1 MAKKEAAIF
10 KPEPYLEIG
19 RKTSE
24 ELEKIYKEWDYQY
37 KPERSSFISVVNNVG
52 WHIKDFV
59 EYLLEI
65 RAQAYYAQSHPA
77 CDIGFN
83 ILACLIYIAIHEKIE
98 TPFDHV
104 INSDKDFEWKLNN
117 LFEKKQQNEETKA

>member
-83 ILACLIYIAIHEKIE
+83 ILACLIYIAIHEKIK
-98 TPFDHV
+98 TPFDH
-104 INSDKDFEWKLNN
+104 ILNSDKGFEWKLNN
-117 LFEKKQQNEETKA
+117 LHEKKK

>member
-37 KPERSSFISVVNNVG
+37 KPERSSFISEVNNVG

-83 ILACLIYIAIHEKIE
+83 ILACLIYIAIHEKIK
-98 TPFDHV
+98 TPFDH
-104 INSDKDFEWKLNN
+104 ILNSDKGFEWKLNN
-117 LFEKKQQNEETKA
+117 LHEKKK

>member
-1 MAKKEAAIF
+1 MAKKETAIF

-37 KPERSSFISVVNNVG
+37 KPKRSSFISVVNNVG

-83 ILACLIYIAIHEKIE
+83 ILACLIYIAIHEKIK
-98 TPFDHV
+98 TPFDH
-104 INSDKDFEWKLNN
+104 ILNSDKGFEWKLNN
-117 LFEKKQQNEETKA
+117 LHFKK

>member
-1 MAKKEAAIF
+1 MTKKKTAIF
-10 KPEPYLEIG
+10 EPKPYLEIG

-65 RAQAYYAQSHPA
+65 RAQAYYAQSHQT

-83 ILACLIYIAIHEKIE
+83 ILACLIYIAIIEKIE

-117 LFEKKQQNEETKA
+117 LFEKKQ

>member
-52 WHIKDFV
+52 WHIENFV

-98 TPFDHV
+98 TPFDH
-104 INSDKDFEWKLNN
+104 ILNSDKGFEWKLNN
-117 LFEKKQQNEETKA
+117 LHFKK

>member
-1 MAKKEAAIF
+1 MAKKKAAIF
-10 KPEPYLEIG
+10 EPKPYLEIG

-24 ELEKIYKEWDYQY
+24 ELEKIYQEWDYQY

-52 WHIKDFV
+52 WHIENFV

-65 RAQAYYAQSHPA
+65 RAQAYYAQSHPT

-83 ILACLIYIAIHEKIE
+83 ILACLIYIAIIEKIE

-117 LFEKKQQNEETKA
+117 LFEKKQ